1 MDHLEVVK
9 LMEQSGGKVWEEG
22 RVSHRHTAVA
32 VAEAVAEAATAQPG
46 NSSSCN
52 RDIGRSSSH
61 GSHGMNSSRTSS
73 NGQKTAE

>member
-1 MDHLEVVK
+1 MHTCFPLCCVLLHVCVVQEAVRMDHLEVVK

-32 VAEAVAEAATAQPG
+32 EAEAVTAQP
-46 NSSSCN
+46 
-52 RDIGRSSSH
+52 

-73 NGQKTAE
+73 SSN

>member
-32 VAEAVAEAATAQPG
+32 EAEAVTAQP
-46 NSSSCN
+46 
-52 RDIGRSSSH
+52 

-73 NGQKTAE
+73 SSN